1 MTDVVKNEPLRIL
14 VGPKGGTLL
23 WLPYAQL
30 DQVRALLDLHKVAY
44 WWNEWVYGT
53 EGKNPVTS
61 ISLSLNEDPNRV
73 QALLD
78 ATP

>member
-1 MTDVVKNEPLRIL
+1 MTDVMTNKPLRIL

-30 DQVRALLDLHKVAY
+30 DQVRTLLDGNGVRY
-44 WWNEWVYGT
+44 WWNEWVYDF

-61 ISLSLNEDPNRV
+61 LSLSLNEDPERV
-73 QALLD
+73 QTLLD
-78 ATP
+78 ATA